1 MEVGLWISLSL
12 KDVVQ
17 WFRALGGLLTQA
29 VGSHPQT
36 MTDVCLLSALTS
48 LCPLPLHLPF
58 AFTPFDSPFL
68 FLFLF
73 SFASTSQSPLPLP
86 PSFPPPPVPVLLARG
101 GLWVNSRFFISLLWL
116 GGDERIA
123 IPL

>member
-86 PSFPPPPVPVLLARG
+86 PSFPPPP
-101 GLWVNSRFFISLLWL
+101 SRFS
-116 GGDERIA
+116 
-123 IPL
+123 

>member
-48 LCPLPLHLPF
+48 LCPLPLHLPL
-58 AFTPFDSPFL
+58 AFTPFNSPFL

-86 PSFPPPPVPVLLARG
+86 PSFPPPPRPGSLSPWRALGQLQVLHFPPLAG
-101 GLWVNSRFFISLLWL
+101 WG
-116 GGDERIA
+116 
-123 IPL
+123 